1 MTEIFMAA
9 MNDGDVSSFHTVE
22 TAKQDWEYG
31 NSEGFWLKRL
41 H

>member
-22 TAKQDWEYG
+22 TANRIGSMAAAKVSG
-31 NSEGFWLKRL
+31 
-41 H
+41 